1 MDATLI
7 ATLEALPI
15 DKALRMGD
23 AAFTTEDKA
32 VINTALISIRG
43 KGVKDCA
50 CRNRYT
56 DTLVELYA
64 ELNIKRKK
72 TMKNYELK
80 AGRLIWVDN
89 TPYSN
94 ANLTDEIAEKWRKM
108 HENEMDVYFHR
119 YPTEVAE
126 KPLKPAKKAKK

>member
-56 DTLVELYA
+56 DALVELYA
-64 ELNIKRKK
+64 ELGIKRKK

-126 KPLKPAKKAKK
+126 KQLKPAKKAKK

>member
-1 MDATLI
+1 MEATLI

-23 AAFTTEDKA
+23 AAFTSEDKA

-43 KGVKDCA
+43 KGVKDCT

-56 DTLVELYA
+56 DALVELYA
-64 ELNIKRKK
+64 ELGIKRRK

-94 ANLTDEIAEKWRKM
+94 ANLTDVIAEKWRKM
-108 HENEMDVYFHR
+108 HENEMEVYFHR

>member
-1 MDATLI
+1 MDTTLI

-32 VINTALISIRG
+32 VINTALISIRS

-56 DTLVELYA
+56 DALVELYA

>member
-1 MDATLI
+1 MEASLI

-23 AAFTTEDKA
+23 AAFTSEDKA

-56 DTLVELYA
+56 DALVELYA
-64 ELNIKRKK
+64 ELGLKKRK

-94 ANLTDEIAEKWRKM
+94 ANLTDEMAEKWRKM

>member
-23 AAFTTEDKA
+23 AAFTSEDKA
-32 VINTALISIRG
+32 AINAALISIRG

-56 DTLVELYA
+56 DALVELYA

-94 ANLTDEIAEKWRKM
+94 ANLTDETAEKWRKT

-126 KPLKPAKKAKK
+126 KPLKPAKKTKK

>member
-15 DKALRMGD
+15 DKALRVGD

-32 VINTALISIRG
+32 AISAALISIRG

-56 DTLVELYA
+56 DALVELYA

>member
-15 DKALRMGD
+15 DKALHMGD
-23 AAFTTEDKA
+23 AAFSSEDKA

-56 DTLVELYA
+56 DALVELYA

>member
-1 MDATLI
+1 MEASLI

-32 VINTALISIRG
+32 AINAALISIRG

-50 CRNRYT
+50 CRNRYA
-56 DTLVELYA
+56 DALVELYA
-64 ELNIKRKK
+64 ELGIKRKK

>member
-43 KGVKDCA
+43 KGVKDCS
-50 CRNRYT
+50 CRNRYA
-56 DTLVELYA
+56 DALVELYA
-64 ELNIKRKK
+64 ELGIKRRK

-108 HENEMDVYFHR
+108 HENEMDVYFHI